1 MEEMVVLSEKLL
13 RLSKSRF
20 AISDF
25 DLLWRRGE
33 ERGEREEPSGNYS
46 QVTHSVQAYGGVVL
60 CGSVVHTSLKLNPN
74 IQLKMINCS
83 LIYTLDFK
91 ESFLREFYP
100 ASFQNRAK

>member
-1 MEEMVVLSEKLL
+1 MVLSEKLL

-60 CGSVVHTSLKLNPN
+60 CGSVVHTSLKLNPTIKLN
-74 IQLKMINCS
+74 DKLFL

-100 ASFQNRAK
+100 VLFQNRAK